1 MDGIPL
7 LCGWNH
13 VSLRATDGPVMR
25 RNKPEIMEVNPKR
38 LQDVADR
45 AKELFD
51 PQDAELIERVFESY
65 EYVAGLIQEKN
76 MTIGRLQKMLFGA
89 KTEKTKQV
97 TGDSAKKTSSEAG
110 EAAKN
115 SDEASET
122 QSDEA
127 DADSKRNN
135 GKPLPKGHGR
145 NGADAY
151 RRAEQI
157 EVPHPSLQAG
167 DACPACGKGT
177 LYQKPPSAIVRI
189 TGQAPLGA
197 KTYELERLRCGLC
210 GEVFTAE
217 LPQEAG
223 PEKYDAKAG
232 AMIGLLKYGSGLPF
246 NRLEGL
252 QGNLEIPLPASTQWD
267 VVSSFAPALKP
278 AFDEFIRQA
287 AQGEVVYNDDTTV
300 KILALMGERRGGP
313 TCGRCP
319 ADGPDR
325 SGLFT
330 SGVVSTRDG
339 HRIALFFSSPKHAG
353 ENLADLLKQ
362 RSAELEAPIQMCDA
376 LSRNM
381 PKELKT
387 IVANC
392 LAHARRQF
400 VEIHDLFPEE
410 CRYVLDAFKVVYK
423 NDATARKEGMSPE
436 DRLEFHRA
444 QSQPAM
450 TDLKNWLD
458 RQFDEKLVE
467 PNSALGGAIQYLKN
481 HWEKLTRFL
490 HKAGAPL
497 DNNICERALKKAI
510 IHRKN
515 SLFFKTQNGARVGDL
530 YMSLIH
536 TCELN
541 QANPF
546 EYLTEL
552 MSHPDEVA
560 AHPERFMPWN
570 YRQTL
575 AGAPTAGW
583 SAPAA

>member
-1 MDGIPL
+1 M
-7 LCGWNH
+7 
-13 VSLRATDGPVMR
+13 S
-25 RNKPEIMEVNPKR
+25 RNKPEVMEVDHKR

-45 AKELFD
+45 AKKQRLNSD
-51 PQDAELIERVFESY
+51 DAELIARVFESY
-65 EYVAGLIQEKN
+65 EYVTGLIRDKN
-76 MTIGRLQKMLFGA
+76 LSIGRLQKMLFGA
-89 KTEKTKQV
+89 KTEKTNKVVGTAAETQAIDSGK
-97 TGDSAKKTSSEAG
+97 GDDG
-110 EAAKN
+110 ESNETA
-115 SDEASET
+115 SDEA
-122 QSDEA
+122 QSDET
-127 DADSKRNN
+127 DGKGN
-135 GKPLPKGHGR
+135 GKPPPQGHGR
-145 NGADAY
+145 NAAEAY
-151 RRAEQI
+151 RGAERI
-157 EVPHPSLQAG
+157 EVPHPVHQFG
-167 DACPACGKGT
+167 DACPQCGKGT
-177 LYQKPPSAIVRI
+177 LYQQKPSIIVRI

-210 GEVFTAE
+210 GTVFTAE
-217 LPQEAG
+217 LPPEAG
-223 PEKYDAKAG
+223 KQKYDAKAG

-246 NRLEGL
+246 NRLQGL

-267 VVSSFAPALKP
+267 VVSTFGFVLKP
-278 AFDEFIRQA
+278 AYQELIRGA
-287 AQGEVVYNDDTTV
+287 AQGDVVYNDDTTV
-300 KILALMGERRGGP
+300 KILALMGERRSELVDDSG
-313 TCGRCP
+313 
-319 ADGPDR
+319 R

-330 SGVVSTRDG
+330 SGVISTRDG
-339 HRIALFFSSPKHAG
+339 HRIALFFSGTKHAG
-353 ENLADLLKQ
+353 ENLAEVLKH
-362 RSAELEAPIQMCDA
+362 RAEELNAPIQMCDA

-410 CRYVLDAFKVVYK
+410 CRTVLEALKVVYQ
-423 NDATARKEGMSPE
+423 NDATARQKGMSAE
-436 DRLEFHRA
+436 ERLKFHQARSESA
-444 QSQPAM
+444 I
-450 TDLKNWLD
+450 TELKNWLH

-467 PNSALGGAIQYLKN
+467 PNSALGTAIKYLLN
-481 HWEKLTRFL
+481 HWEKLTLFL
-490 HKAGAPL
+490 RKAGAPL

-515 SLFFKTQNGARVGDL
+515 SLFFKTQNGARIGDL

-546 EYLTEL
+546 DYLTEL

-575 AGAPTAGW
+575 AGASTAAS